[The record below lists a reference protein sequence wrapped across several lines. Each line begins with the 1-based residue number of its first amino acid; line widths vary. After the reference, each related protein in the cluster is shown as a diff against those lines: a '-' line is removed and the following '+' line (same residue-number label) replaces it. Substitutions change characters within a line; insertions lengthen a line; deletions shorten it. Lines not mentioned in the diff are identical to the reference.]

1 MDTASDADVTAL
13 RDALIAYNIATT
25 GYDDARSLS
34 CFLHVEDRLV
44 AGIDGFTWGGYAH
57 IEHLWVDESL
67 RGHGLGHRL
76 LEAAEVEARA
86 RGCATIALDSHEFQ
100 APDFYRRAGTPR
112 SARRPRDPGR
122 LRPVLLPEVP
132 RPADRLAAIRLR
144 GDLGALDGAAAAL
157 ARAAFGAVPGRAAV
171 GQPEAFATSRE
182 QETRA

>member
-1 MDTASDADVTAL
+1 MDTASDADVAAL

-76 LEAAEVEARA
+76 LEAAEAEARA

-100 APDFYRRAGTPR
+100 APDFYR
-112 SARRPRDPGR
+112 ARGYTEIGADARHPGR
-122 LRPVLLPEVP
+122 LRPDLLPEVP
-132 RPADRLAAIRLR
+132 RPADRLAA
-144 GDLGALDGAAAAL
+144 DS
-157 ARAAFGAVPGRAAV
+157 P
-171 GQPEAFATSRE
+171 
-182 QETRA
+182 TR

>member
-1 MDTASDADVTAL
+1 MDTASDADVAAL

-100 APDFYRRAGTPR
+100 APDFYRARGYTEIGATRETPAGF
-112 SARRPRDPGR
+112 GQFYFQKF
-122 LRPVLLPEVP
+122 
-132 RPADRLAAIRLR
+132 
-144 GDLGALDGAAAAL
+144 LGPPTA
-157 ARAAFGAVPGRAAV
+157 
-171 GQPEAFATSRE
+171 
-182 QETRA
+182 